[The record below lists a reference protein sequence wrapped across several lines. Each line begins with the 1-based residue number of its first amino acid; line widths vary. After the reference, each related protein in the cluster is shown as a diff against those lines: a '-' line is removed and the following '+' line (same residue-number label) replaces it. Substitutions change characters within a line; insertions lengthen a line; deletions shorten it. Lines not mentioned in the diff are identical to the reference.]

1 MKEKTLCYVCCDL
14 LGCESLCAEQ
24 CSAPWLLCSAGCMA
38 CRGTVLCGSCQ
49 PFSCSVSAW
58 TVLMARSLVKHCC
71 VLTECGQRSE
81 EWRCGRAQKLP
92 LYREALSWTERVVGW
107 EEQGNL
113 WVAVLLQMSLFMP
126 KELKEREK
134 KIQVRLNLDW
144 KDWMLMP
151 HVWSVHSL
159 IWVHNLFPFWGSKNN
174 VGALQVFM
182 AMLLQQ
188 RACEQGTFQEG
199 WGVRVDVGIHPQNQ
213 P

>member
-58 TVLMARSLVKHCC
+58 TVLMAWFLVKHCS

-92 LYREALSWTERVVGW
+92 LYCEALSWAERVVGGTG
-107 EEQGNL
+107 QPL
-113 WVAVLLQMSLFMP
+113 SCCAAP
-126 KELKEREK
+126 DELVYAKGTKRKRKK

-144 KDWMLMP
+144 KDRMLMP
-151 HVWSVHSL
+151 RVWSVL
-159 IWVHNLFPFWGSKNN
+159 GS
-174 VGALQVFM
+174 
-182 AMLLQQ
+182 
-188 RACEQGTFQEG
+188 
-199 WGVRVDVGIHPQNQ
+199 Q
-213 P
+213 PVSILGFKE